1 MTVILASSSPYRAE
15 LLRRLLPHFE
25 QRSPDVEEQVRPGE
39 TPQAL
44 AQRLAIDKA
53 EAVALHAPDA
63 LVIGSDQVAELEGR
77 ALGKPRDRA
86 SACQQLLACSGRSV
100 AFHTA
105 VCLIDTR
112 GPSLHMHTL
121 DDCTRVRFR
130 ALDAAT
136 IDRYITREQ
145 PLDCAGSFKC
155 EGLGISLFEAIESTD
170 PTALV
175 GLPLI
180 GLSRLLRDCGLEV
193 P

>member
-25 QRSPDVEEQVRPGE
+25 QRSPEVEEQVHPGE

-77 ALGKPRDRA
+77 ALGKPGDRA
-86 SACQQLLACSGRSV
+86 SACQQLQACSGRSV
-100 AFHTA
+100 LFHTS

-112 GPSLHMHTL
+112 GSAPQMHTL

-130 ALDAAT
+130 RLDEAS
-136 IDRYITREQ
+136 ISRYVEREL

-180 GLSRLLRDCGLEV
+180 GLSQLLRTCGLSL